1 MYAQPGSDGNRLQG
15 MLLGMELHDAYLGL
29 TPAEIDAATPVVEGM
44 TTVNDIPTLTTMQ
57 LIKAPIS
64 AASAT

>member
-1 MYAQPGSDGNRLQG
+1 

-29 TPAEIDAATPVVEGM
+29 TRAEIDAATPVVEGM
-44 TTVNDIPTLTTMQ
+44 TTVNDIPTLTTVQ
-57 LIKAPIS
+57 LIEALIS